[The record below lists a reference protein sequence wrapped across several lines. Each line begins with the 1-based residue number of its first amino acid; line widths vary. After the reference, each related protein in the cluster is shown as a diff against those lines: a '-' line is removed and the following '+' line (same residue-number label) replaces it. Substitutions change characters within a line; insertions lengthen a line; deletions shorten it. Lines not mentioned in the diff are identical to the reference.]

1 MAAIEPLL
9 SWLTRSLVSFLT
21 RTEILT
27 LVEPTYVSAPNKSHF
42 FLFFLRFDQVP
53 YSVKIKFRSD
63 EVDAFFVVE
72 LQN

>member
-42 FLFFLRFDQVP
+42 FFTFRIKF
-53 YSVKIKFRSD
+53 VKIKFRSD
-63 EVDAFFVVE
+63 EVDAFFVCFFVVE